1 MADPAIVQL
10 SLPDLAGSFSLILL
24 AAALARI
31 QGAGQ
36 GRDLVWSAL
45 RMIVQLLAVGYLL
58 HLVFALERPLPVLLL
73 LVVMAGFAVQTVA
86 ARVKRRM
93 PRFYRIVGLAI
104 LVGCGGSTFVFCTLI
119 IGLTPWYDPRY
130 LIPLAGMII
139 GNSMTGASLAAE
151 RLAGEMAE
159 RREEIETALCLGG
172 SSRLAARTAVSQAF
186 RAALI
191 PPINAMAAMGIVF
204 LPGMMT
210 GQILA
215 GAAPT
220 DAVRYQIVIMFM
232 IASATALG
240 ALGVTLLA
248 FRTLFDRRDR
258 LRSDRLRRVGGS
270 RRTR

>member
-1 MADPAIVQL
+1 MADPAIMQL
-10 SLPDLAGSFSLILL
+10 SLPDLAGAFSLILL

-73 LVVMAGFAVQTVA
+73 LVVMMGFAVQTVA

-210 GQILA
+210 GQILS
-215 GAAPT
+215 GTPPIL
-220 DAVRYQIVIMFM
+220 AVRYQIGIMCVITGSV
-232 IASATALG
+232 AVTAFLILLLG
-240 ALGVTLLA
+240 ARSYFTSA
-248 FRTLFDRRDR
+248 HQ
-258 LRSDRLRRVGGS
+258 LREIDTSEGP
-270 RRTR
+270 